1 MGDVLE
7 YLVDGTS
14 GLAPGGVDGKAMVA
28 GVCSKG
34 QPGKAYLVG
43 PRSDL
48 SGLLGVGPLVDRL
61 RDVLA
66 TAGQEAVVVA
76 VPVRGQ
82 QGGYISAPVWSGG
95 NGKYPSASVSGVPQK
110 NADIVV
116 EVTAAGQVGTATVKV
131 STDGGATFGSPE
143 TAAAQLPIGKSAEA
157 TGATLMLPENA
168 SLEEGQRIRFLVR
181 CAAGPVERVGDASS
195 PLITVTGDV
204 LAGAELSIRITKGG
218 DRNGGTYQL
227 SVDGGDTYGKVRTIP
242 VDGTVATDL
251 GVTITFPSGDY
262 VGGTIYSCR
271 LLPPEPSIVDVMA
284 ALESP
289 LSVHDVEFVY
299 IAAPSDSVDWS
310 ALAVKADELW
320 NQHRPTYFKC
330 ETRLPRDDE
339 DLNDFAAYLLAEKQD
354 FASRFVQVCCQFGE
368 VVDSTGLSKLRSWGG
383 LQTGR
388 VVSIPVQRAT
398 GRVRD
403 GNISQGTLPDSWETV
418 QPTLEEAGYLTAKKY
433 AGLSGAYWGDSRTMA
448 DATSDFRYE
457 EVLRVVFKAVRKM
470 RIAAL
475 KSMYDDLD
483 PVVPDSDTGLGYLKA
498 NIAGA
503 LDTMVAAVPK
513 ELAGY
518 SISIPSKQDY
528 VNNGLA
534 VEARLIGIGI
544 IREIKLYASYAYAGT
559 RGDTRLEG

>member
-1 MGDVLE
+1 MGDVFE

-34 QPGKAYLVG
+34 QVGTAYLVG
-43 PRSDL
+43 TRSAL
-48 SGLLGVGPLVDRL
+48 AGLLGVGPLVDRL

-66 TAGQEAVVVA
+66 TAGQDAVVVA
-76 VPVRGQ
+76 VPVQGQ

-95 NGKYPSASVSGVPQK
+95 NGQYPSASVSGVPQK
-110 NADIVV
+110 NADVV
-116 EVTAAGQVGTATVKV
+116 IEVVSAGQVGTATVKV
-131 STDGGATFGSPE
+131 STDGGETFGSPE
-143 TAAAQLPIGKSAEA
+143 TAAAQLPIGASAEA
-157 TGATLMLPENA
+157 TGATLLQPVNA
-168 SLEEGQRIRFLVR
+168 PLEEGQRVRFAVR

-195 PLITVTGDV
+195 PLVAVAGDV
-204 LAGAELSIRITKGG
+204 LAGAELSIQIVKGG
-218 DRNGGTYQL
+218 DRNEGTYQL
-227 SVDGGDTYGKVRTIP
+227 SVDGGDSYGKVMTIP
-242 VDGTVATDL
+242 VDGALATDL
-251 GVTITFPSGDY
+251 GVTITFPAGNY
-262 VGGTIYSCR
+262 VGGTTYACR

-299 IAAPSDSVDWS
+299 IAAPSDSVDWAALS
-310 ALAVKADELW
+310 AKADELW
-320 NQHRPTYFKC
+320 NLHRPTYFKC
-330 ETRLPRDDE
+330 EARLPRDGE
-339 DLNDFAAYLLAEKQD
+339 DLNDFAAYLLAERQD
-354 FASRFVQVCCQFGE
+354 FASRFVQVCCQYGE
-368 VVDSTGLSKLRSWGG
+368 VADSTGLSKLRNWGG
-383 LQTGR
+383 LQAGR
-388 VVSIPVQRAT
+388 VISIPVQRAT

-403 GNISQGTLPDSWETV
+403 GGISQGTLPDGWETV

-448 DATSDFRYE
+448 DITSDYQYE
-457 EVLRVVFKAVRKM
+457 EVLRVVFKAVRKL

-475 KSMYDDLD
+475 KSMYDDID
-483 PVVPDSDTGLGYLKA
+483 PLTPDSDTGLGYLKA
-498 NIAGA
+498 NLEGA

-528 VNNGLA
+528 INNGIA

-559 RGDTRLEG
+559 RGDTRLER